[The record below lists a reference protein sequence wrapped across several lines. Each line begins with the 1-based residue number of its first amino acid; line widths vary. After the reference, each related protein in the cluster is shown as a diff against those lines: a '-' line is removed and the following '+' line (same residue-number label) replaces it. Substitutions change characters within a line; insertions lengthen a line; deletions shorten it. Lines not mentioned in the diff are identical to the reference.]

1 MLKQRREAAERVA
14 ARLFAVERAIDDA
27 LVRAAELN
35 ATMPAARADANLSAV
50 VGQDAFEG
58 AADVF
63 ASLMRARRHIVDT
76 HHRLDAAKG
85 QIGLRAVAVG
95 DGMDKPPIGL
105 TVIEG
110 GDSVAA

>member
-1 MLKQRREAAERVA
+1 MLKQRREAAEKVA
-14 ARLFAVERAIDDA
+14 ARLFAVEKAIDDA

-35 ATMPAARADANLSAV
+35 ATMPAARSEANLSAV

-58 AADVF
+58 AAEAF
-63 ASLMRARRHIVDT
+63 AMLMRARRHIVET
-76 HHRLDAAKG
+76 HNRLGATKDR
-85 QIGLRAVAVG
+85 IGLRTVAVG
-95 DGMDKPPIGL
+95 DGMEKPPLGF